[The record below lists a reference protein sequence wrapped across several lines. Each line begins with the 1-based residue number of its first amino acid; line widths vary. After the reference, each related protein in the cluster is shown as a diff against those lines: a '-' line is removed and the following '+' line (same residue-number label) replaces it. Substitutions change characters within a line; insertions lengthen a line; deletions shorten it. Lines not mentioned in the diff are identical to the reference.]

1 MGKEILLKS
10 LFIVLW
16 NFKLK
21 LCESAWLRLE
31 SWRCAA
37 NEIGRDFICAR
48 VANLV
53 RALDGRGRRR
63 EYYFAAHRTT
73 LQGARVKN
81 NFCIYIMIY
90 TFGRLQ
96 K

>member
-31 SWRCAA
+31 SWRY
-37 NEIGRDFICAR
+37 
-48 VANLV
+48 
-53 RALDGRGRRR
+53 ALRMKS
-63 EYYFAAHRTT
+63 
-73 LQGARVKN
+73 GAISFV
-81 NFCIYIMIY
+81 
-90 TFGRLQ
+90 Q
-96 K
+96 E